1 MPAPPARKG
10 RTRQRVGEERLLTA
24 VPQRVAELVRDF
36 AAIWPRELGPL
47 PQPLTDDRYQAGLMV
62 WQEFERPATIRA
74 FRVILPDELRLEHWF
89 EAQPV
94 DGGTLIRHTV
104 EGEAF
109 GDYEAIW
116 RDKIEPGH
124 DPFIEA
130 MFDKIEA
137 AA

>member
-1 MPAPPARKG
+1 
-10 RTRQRVGEERLLTA
+10 
-24 VPQRVAELVRDF
+24 
-36 AAIWPRELGPL
+36 
-47 PQPLTDDRYQAGLMV
+47 MV

-109 GDYEAIW
+109 GD
-116 RDKIEPGH
+116 
-124 DPFIEA
+124 
-130 MFDKIEA
+130 
-137 AA
+137 